1 MPLSDVAVEYSQKT
15 RQVATVLVK
24 AISESLGLETNH
36 IHKAL
41 DLENGVQF
49 LLSNYYPPC
58 PQPELAMGLSHH
70 TDQCLITLLTD
81 NAVSG
86 FQVLHKDK
94 WVSVT
99 SDPNAFL
106 IILADQMEV
115 ILNIYL
121 STFFCKFYSVQL

>member
-1 MPLSDVAVEYSQKT
+1 MEYSQKT
-15 RQVATVLVK
+15 RQVATVLVQ

-41 DLENGVQF
+41 DLENGVQY

-70 TDQCLITLLTD
+70 TDQCLITLLID
-81 NAVSG
+81 NGVSG

-99 SDPNAFL
+99 FDPNAFL

-121 STFFCKFYSVQL
+121 STLFCKVYSVQL